1 MEGPEG
7 GKRGEERGTAGLFSG
22 LTVQE
27 RGQESG
33 SWRERVCGGFY
44 IFLTWETHE
53 HVYMLMGRRVDSR
66 KEGAGGSPRTDEVA
80 GLGWSC

>member
-33 SWRERVCGGFY
+33 SWRELGLETSLWEILY
-44 IFLTWETHE
+44 IFN
-53 HVYMLMGRRVDSR
+53 MGDT
-66 KEGAGGSPRTDEVA
+66 GACLHADGEESIAGTGGVPEDR
-80 GLGWSC
+80 